1 MSEVTPKL
9 ADFDPRVI
17 DPISGDPAVAHLG
30 SPRGGGGEGLSF
42 VRRTFGSHRIP
53 TGWTYGDDRN
63 IWGQGEVFVE
73 SKQRKYTLDEMFLPG
88 KVQQQIG

>member
-17 DPISGDPAVAHLG
+17 DPISGDPAGAHLG
-30 SPRGGGGEGLSF
+30 SPGGGGGEGLSF

-53 TGWTYGDDRN
+53 TDWTYGDDRN
-63 IWGQGEVFVE
+63 IWGQRVK
-73 SKQRKYTLDEMFLPG
+73 SL
-88 KVQQQIG
+88 